1 MSLLFLLPPIVGKIC
16 GGGVPLDSKQIE
28 AVANWFVHNIIQ
40 ILLILSIF
48 IQITPIKWNPWT
60 TIIKWAGKIINKD
73 LINKVDTISQ
83 SVEKLQKDRYEDE
96 KDRIRWET
104 LEFATSCRNGV
115 IPTRDE
121 FQHIIALNDKY
132 MKLLKITNDQ
142 NGVFEEEYKYI
153 QKLYADHLLKNDFL

>member
-1 MSLLFLLPPIVGKIC
+1 M
-16 GGGVPLDSKQIE
+16 DSKQIE
-28 AVANWFVHNIIQ
+28 AFANWFIHNIIQ

-48 IQITPIKWNPWT
+48 IQITPIKWSPWT

-96 KDRIRWET
+96 KDRIRWEI
-104 LEFATSCRNGV
+104 LEFATSCRGGV
-115 IPTRDE
+115 VHTHDE

-132 MKLLKITNDQ
+132 IKLLEITHDQ

-153 QKLYADHLLKNDFL
+153 QKLYADHLLKNDF

>member
-1 MSLLFLLPPIVGKIC
+1 M
-16 GGGVPLDSKQIE
+16 DSKQIE
-28 AVANWFVHNIIQ
+28 AVANWFIHNIIQ

-48 IQITPIKWNPWT
+48 IQITPIKWSPWT

-96 KDRIRWET
+96 KDRIRWEI
-104 LEFATSCRNGV
+104 LEFATSCRGGV
-115 IPTRDE
+115 VHTHDE

-132 MKLLKITNDQ
+132 MKLLEITNDQ

-153 QKLYADHLLKNDFL
+153 QKLYADHLLKNDF